1 MIQVPKRPA
10 VFMVG
15 AFPPPVHGLSM
26 ANEAIAERLGGRAR
40 IVKFDTVGA
49 RVGSGWA
56 GRLCR
61 LGTGLVVLRFA
72 IMAAVRRPSSIYI
85 GLSGGLGQL
94 YDGMFA
100 LIGNL
105 LHVRVF
111 IHHHSFRYINK
122 PSRVTRLVFHLAGNA
137 THIVL
142 CPHMAARLKQL
153 YPTSVR
159 ETLVLSNTALFPAAL
174 AGHPRVRGGHPLTL
188 GFLSNITRD
197 KGVFVFFDVLSALD
211 RRGLQVRAAVAGP
224 VADTIGSEFN
234 AALIRYPQAD
244 YVGRVSGDEKRKFY
258 ESIDLLVF
266 PSRYE
271 NEAEP
276 LTVIEAIGFGV
287 PVIASDKGCIPST
300 LRRGGGACVVDD
312 ERMAERIAD
321 FVVDV
326 AKSPGVYERLSR
338 GAVASVMNEATS
350 QTAALSE
357 LLGMLTRTNMVDGDV
372 ISDRRIGS

>member
-1 MIQVPKRPA
+1 MPKLPA

-26 ANEAIAERLGGRAR
+26 ANEAIAERLDGRAR

-49 RVGSGWA
+49 RVRSGWA

-61 LGTGLVVLRFA
+61 LGTGWAVLRFA
-72 IMAAVRRPSSIYI
+72 VMAAVRRPSSIYI
-85 GLSGGLGQL
+85 GLSGGPGQL

-105 LHVRVF
+105 LHVPVF
-111 IHHHSFRYINK
+111 IHHHSFRYINR
-122 PSRVTRLVFHLAGNA
+122 PSRLTRLVFDLAGNA

-142 CPHMAARLKQL
+142 CPDMAVRLKQL
-153 YPTSVR
+153 YPTSVG
-159 ETLVLSNTALFPAAL
+159 ETLVLSNTSLFPAAPG
-174 AGHPRVRGGHPLTL
+174 GHARVRGERPLTL
-188 GFLSNITRD
+188 GFLSNITRE

-211 RRGLQVRAAVAGP
+211 RRGLQVRAAIAGP
-224 VADTIGSEFN
+224 VADAIGDEFN
-234 AALIRYPQAD
+234 AALIRHPGAD
-244 YVGRVSGDEKRKFY
+244 YVGPVSGERKTEFY

-266 PSRYE
+266 PSSYE

-326 AKSPGVYERLSR
+326 ASSPGVYEALSC
-338 GAVASVMNEATS
+338 GAVASVMNEAPS
-350 QTAALSE
+350 QAAALRK
-357 LLGMLTRTNMVDGDV
+357 LLGMLTRTDAVDGHV